1 MIVRQLI
8 NELMEYPLD
17 MEVQIELY
25 NDHSPIRS
33 SIADTYRSDMF
44 DENDRINGKSYVL
57 IYGDDI

>member
-1 MIVRQLI
+1 
-8 NELMEYPLD
+8 MEYPLD